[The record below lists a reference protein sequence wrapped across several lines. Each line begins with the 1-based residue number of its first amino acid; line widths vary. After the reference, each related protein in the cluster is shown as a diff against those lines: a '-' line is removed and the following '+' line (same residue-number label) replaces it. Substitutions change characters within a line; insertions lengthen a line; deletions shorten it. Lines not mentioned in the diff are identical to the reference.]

1 MSFAS
6 DPGRDDGNLPPLNIV
21 IPDDARDLDRDV
33 LAYHREMRAQRR
45 RERLLRLLRPFRA
58 RDGLAGRTAIIP
70 LIAVCLAIS
79 LAGGALLSV
88 ATMSPASAPTL
99 TGPQAS
105 GQPTAL
111 TALPA
116 GSVEVNGTV
125 TAVRSLVTSVIALV
139 PANCACGPK
148 LARLAGQGAAAHVRV
163 YFAAASPEAA
173 QLGTLTAQYGGGTAV
188 ALTDYKSVLTTAYHP
203 ATLTALLVFKDATAA
218 VLRAPSPDFDLTP
231 TLRTLSQ
238 DSPRLDSAFGTS

>member
-1 MSFAS
+1 MNFAS
-6 DPGRDDGNLPPLNIV
+6 DPGRDDGNLPPLNVV

-33 LAYHREMRAQRR
+33 LAYRREMRAQRR

-58 RDGLAGRTAIIP
+58 RDGLGGRTALIP

-105 GQPTAL
+105 SQPTAL
-111 TALPA
+111 TVLPA

-139 PANCACGPK
+139 PANCGCGPK

-163 YFAAASPEAA
+163 YFAAAGPAAA

-218 VLRAPSPDFDLTP
+218 VLRSPSPDFDLTP

-238 DSPRLDSAFGTS
+238 DSPRLDSAFGAS

>member
-1 MSFAS
+1 VNFAS

-21 IPDDARDLDRDV
+21 IPDDARELSRDV
-33 LAYHREMRAQRR
+33 LAYHREMRARRR
-45 RERLLRLLRPFRA
+45 RERLLRILRPFR
-58 RDGLAGRTAIIP
+58 GPGPGGRAAIIP

-79 LAGGALLSV
+79 LVGGALLSV

-99 TGPQAS
+99 TDPQAS
-105 GQPTAL
+105 GEPTAL
-111 TALPA
+111 TVLPE

-139 PANCACGPK
+139 PVNCDCGPK
-148 LARLAGQGAAAHVRV
+148 LARLAGQAATAHVRL

-188 ALTDYKSVLTTAYHP
+188 ALTDYKSVLTKAYHP
-203 ATLTALLVFKDATAA
+203 ATLTALLVFRDANAA
-218 VLRAPSPDFDLTP
+218 VLRSPGPGFDLTP
-231 TLRTLSQ
+231 TLRSLSQ
-238 DSPRLDSAFGTS
+238 DSSRFGSTFGAS